1 MKAILMFLIFG
12 SFSLLAQ
19 CENKTILS
27 GSTEI
32 VSLGR
37 VFMADRIML
46 TIKRAHSNY
55 GKKAGVVQVR
65 ADGELLGAI
74 NYFSDTKSNVW
85 QNYIIEVE
93 GSYSSIEIFNGLG
106 TKIYVKDIKVLPRRL
121 GGHHYS
127 NWNSFPYAH
136 FGNVEEGLLFL
147 EEATTHLKEFTSPE
161 KDMEYIYPIR
171 KQSRLISNMLIA
183 AGPFGE
189 EVKTEIKKL
198 LTMLNK
204 FETIRE
210 ELGQADF
217 IVEINN
223 NINLIKQNLEKS
235 L

>member
-1 MKAILMFLIFG
+1 MFFIFG

-46 TIKRAHSNY
+46 TIKRAKSNY

-85 QNYIIEVE
+85 QNYIIDVE

-127 NWNSFPYAH
+127 SWNSFPYAN

-217 IVEINN
+217 IVEISN